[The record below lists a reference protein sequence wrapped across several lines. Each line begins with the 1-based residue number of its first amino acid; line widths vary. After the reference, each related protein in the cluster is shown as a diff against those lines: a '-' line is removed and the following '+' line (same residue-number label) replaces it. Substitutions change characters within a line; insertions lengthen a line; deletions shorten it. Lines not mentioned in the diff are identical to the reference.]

1 MLVDGWLHT
10 GDAARLDGDGFAW
23 IVGRVRDAFLVH
35 GQTIH
40 PGDVERA
47 LTAHPDV
54 TDAGEDGRALG
65 VAVRPKSGATPAV
78 CSTSQG
84 GAMGGSA
91 VPHHAFEEELAERP
105 ELVEAGSG
113 TLYHA

>member
-1 MLVDGWLHT
+1 MAAH

-65 VAVRPKSGATPAV
+65 VGRQTQERGDAGRVLHV
-78 CSTSQG
+78 EQG
-84 GAMGGSA
+84 GAVGGSA